1 MGKPTRVLILGG
13 TAEAVG
19 LARALAGVAGV
30 ATITSLAGRTRSPA
44 AVPGEVR
51 VGGFGGPVA
60 LIDYLGRQDIGLV
73 VDATHPF
80 AAQIS
85 RNAAQA
91 CQAAGLPRLL
101 LARPPWTAQAGDN
114 WIPAANAEAAAAA
127 LSGLGSGLGPGL
139 GQRVFLAI
147 GRQELAAFAE
157 LTELRFLVRLVE
169 KPDEPPPLAA
179 YRLVLGRGPFA
190 VDREIELLRKH
201 NIEVVVSKNSGGQ
214 GAAAKIAAARELELP
229 VVMIERPPAPASET
243 AKDVEAA
250 RAWIETR
257 LLPGN
262 R

>member
-1 MGKPTRVLILGG
+1 MNPRPDPIKILVLGG
-13 TAEAVG
+13 TAEASG

-44 AVPGEVR
+44 PVPGEVR

-60 LIDYLGRQDIGLV
+60 LIDYLGREGIGLV

-91 CQAAGLPRLL
+91 CEAAGVPRLL
-101 LARPPWTAQAGDN
+101 LARPAWTARAGDN
-114 WIPAANAEAAAAA
+114 WVPAADTKAAAAA
-127 LSGLGSGLGPGL
+127 LPGL
-139 GQRVFLAI
+139 GRRAFLAI

-169 KPDEPPPLAA
+169 EPDEPPPLAA
-179 YRLVLGRGPFA
+179 YHLVLGRGPFA
-190 VDREIELLRKH
+190 VDQEIELLRKYR
-201 NIEVVVSKNSGGQ
+201 IEMVVSKNSGGA
-214 GAAAKIAAARELELP
+214 GAGAKIAAARELDLP
-229 VVMIERPPAPASET
+229 VVMIERPPAPAGET
-243 AKDVEAA
+243 AESVEAA
-250 RAWIETR
+250 RTWIEAR
-257 LLPGN
+257 LPPAN

>member
-1 MGKPTRVLILGG
+1 MKPRPNPIKILILGG
-13 TAEAVG
+13 TAEAAG

-60 LIDYLGRQDIGLV
+60 LVDYLARESIGLV

-91 CQAAGLPRLL
+91 CHAAGLPRLL
-101 LARPPWTAQAGDN
+101 LARPPWTPQAGDN
-114 WIPAANAEAAAAA
+114 WVPAADAGAAAAA
-127 LSGLGSGLGPGL
+127 LPDL

-147 GRQELAAFAE
+147 GRQELAAFAG

-169 KPDEPPPLAA
+169 EPDEPPPLAA
-179 YRLVLGRGPFA
+179 YHLVLGRGPFA
-190 VDREIELLRKH
+190 VDREIELLRKYK
-201 NIEVVVSKNSGGQ
+201 IEVVVSKNSGGA
-214 GAAAKIAAARELELP
+214 GAGAKIAAARELGLP
-229 VVMIERPPAPASET
+229 VVMIGRPPAPASET
-243 AKDVEAA
+243 AESVEAA
-250 RAWIETR
+250 RAWIEAR
-257 LLPGN
+257 LNP
-262 R
+262 RSVEK